1 MRFRLTLP
9 LVISVVILSVLLV
22 MIYHAVSSP
31 LGLNAKEAKKRIIT
45 GYFTHIVDV
54 RTDTE
59 WESGHLP
66 QAIHIPGAK
75 IETQLPEQIPDKKNS
90 RILFYCN
97 TSTRARI
104 ASEKAKALGY
114 KTVNYLVGT
123 HYALL

>member
-9 LVISVVILSVLLV
+9 LVISTLFLAVLIV
-22 MIYHAVSSP
+22 MIYHALSSP
-31 LGLNAKEAKKRIIT
+31 LALTSQEARKLINT
-45 GYFTHIVDV
+45 GYFTQVVDV

-66 QAIHIPGAK
+66 QAIHIPTAK
-75 IETQLPEQIPDKKNS
+75 IPTLLPELIPDKKNS

-97 TSTRARI
+97 TSTRARM
-104 ASEKAKALGY
+104 AAEKAKALGY
-114 KTVNYLVGT
+114 KNVKYLLGT